1 MISPAAERKRR
12 LEASYEAGAAE
23 RRNRPSGLVALT
35 LVLLLLASI
44 YAIYASSQLASAR
57 NGLRGAE
64 RSMQALVDLRGQ
76 IENYQDSESQRQL
89 RVAYAPRMRN
99 IRSRLEKLARDVG
112 MGDALPQL
120 GQISDQRKLGLDSP
134 LLLRTIDATILEGNT
149 DNALEWIQAAT
160 EDVDGLFVNGIT
172 LNPSADG
179 RRMTIKLSRW
189 EIE

>member
-1 MISPAAERKRR
+1 MITPSAERKRR
-12 LEASYEAGAAE
+12 LEASYEARAAE
-23 RRNRPSGLVALT
+23 RRNRPTGLVALT
-35 LVLLLLASI
+35 LVLLVLAAV
-44 YAIYASSQLASAR
+44 YAIYASSQLAGAR
-57 NGLRGAE
+57 NSLRGAQ
-64 RSMQALVDLRGQ
+64 RSMQTLVNLRGQ
-76 IENYQDSESQRQL
+76 IEDYRDSESQRQL
-89 RVAYAPRMRN
+89 RRAYAPRMRN

-112 MGDALPQL
+112 MGDSLPQL

-134 LLLRTIDATILEGNT
+134 LLLRTIDATVLEGNT

-179 RRMTIKLSRW
+179 WRMTIKLSRW